1 MVRRLSGTWPFST
14 ESKHTALECQV
25 IKQEDVH
32 QGYELK
38 EVNESV
44 RAYSHPII
52 TVFRLA
58 AVLKRHLPVALVI
71 AQEDG

>member
-1 MVRRLSGTWPFST
+1 MRTWSFST

-32 QGYELK
+32 KGYELE
-38 EVNESV
+38 EVKESV
-44 RAYSHPII
+44 RAHSHPII

-58 AVLKRHLPVALVI
+58 AVLKLHLPVAPVM
-71 AQEDG
+71 AQEDR